1 MIHKGRIQ
9 LYTDAPEITYENVI
23 DAVRTNIAKH
33 EINASDSDELI
44 RYDKGEQ
51 PRIRLK
57 QKRKDID
64 IWCIDNVANE
74 ISKFHIGYKW
84 GIPITIV
91 QRGEKDRGK
100 QNEVEAISLL
110 NECYESESIRKKT
123 QELARFVEIC
133 GVGYTHVGINTEWEE
148 GESYFTVD
156 VLEPQTAFVIHSSYY
171 RDKRPMLGV
180 TYRKDSQGNRFFTC
194 YSKDRRFDIKN
205 LMEIENGKIT
215 GKDTWGHDIRSGEEN
230 PLRKIPIIEW
240 IRDFDRMGCFERQMD
255 DMNCL
260 NLLESDI
267 CNATDESVQA
277 IWHCNDVDFPTEI
290 VKTIDEDGNE
300 VEKEVA
306 RKPKN
311 NEWMQTFTTQD
322 GKTPFVT
329 PLSSNFDYEGNLNYA
344 LSKRAL
350 ILQKADVPARGGS
363 SGGNTGLALDTASG
377 ASNAEAVASAQQNI
391 EEGCKM
397 EEIKVTLAAIKESPF
412 IEPNNPLLTLKYR
425 DVQPNIKRNKSY
437 EMSTKIN
444 TWATAVSHGMNGYHA
459 LRMVNIVDDPNQ
471 VWADSE
477 KTVTMYQMSV
487 FGNQNTSNDA
497 VGGNGESK
505 PNSDRI
511 MQDVSD
517 QETQSPN
524 LSGKA
529 TIREGR

>member
-1 MIHKGRIQ
+1 MIHKGRIK
-9 LYTDAPEITYENVI
+9 LYTDVPEITYENVI
-23 DAVRTNIAKH
+23 DVVRKCIPNH
-33 EINASDSDELI
+33 ETNASDSDELI

-51 PRIRLK
+51 PRIRAK

-64 IWCIDNVANE
+64 IWCVDNVANE

-91 QRGEKDRGK
+91 QRGEKDKGK

-133 GVGYTHVGINTEWEE
+133 GVGYTYVGINTEWED
-148 GESYFTVD
+148 GDSYFTVD
-156 VLEPQTAFVIHSSYY
+156 VLEPQTTFVIHSSYY
-171 RDKRPMLGV
+171 RNKRPMLGV
-180 TYRKDSQGNRFFTC
+180 TYRRDSQGNRFFTC

-205 LMEIENGKIT
+205 LIEIKNGEKT
-215 GKDTWGHDIRSGEEN
+215 GKTTWGHDLRSGEEN
-230 PLRKIPIIEW
+230 PLHKIPIIEW

-267 CNATDESVQA
+267 CNATDEAVQA
-277 IWHCNDVDFPTEI
+277 IWHCNDVEFPVEEI
-290 VKTIDEDGNE
+290 ELPDGTR
-300 VEKEVA
+300 KEVTK
-306 RKPKN
+306 RPKN
-311 NEWMQTFTTQD
+311 NEWLQTFTTPD

-329 PLSSNFDYEGNLNYA
+329 PLAANFDYDGNLNYA
-344 LSKRAL
+344 ITKRAF
-350 ILQKADVPARGGS
+350 ILQKADVPSRGGS

-377 ASNAEAVASAQQNI
+377 ASNTESIASAQQNI

-397 EEIKVTLAAIKESPF
+397 EEIKVALSAIRESPF
-412 IEPNNPLLTLKYR
+412 VEPDNPLLTLKYR

-477 KTVTMYQMSV
+477 KTVNMYQMSV
-487 FGNQNTSNDA
+487 FGNQDKSNNA
-497 VGGNGESK
+497 VGGNGESE
-505 PNSDRI
+505 PNADRI

-517 QETQSPN
+517 QEENSPN
-524 LSGKA
+524 LIGKA
-529 TIREGR
+529 TRQEGR